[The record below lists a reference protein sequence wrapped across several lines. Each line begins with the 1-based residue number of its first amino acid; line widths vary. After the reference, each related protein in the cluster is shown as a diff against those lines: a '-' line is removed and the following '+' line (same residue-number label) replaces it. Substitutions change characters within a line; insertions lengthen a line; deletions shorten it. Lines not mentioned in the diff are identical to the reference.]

1 MENVNQVT
9 FDYLFKILTP
19 ILCAVIGVL
28 IKRDVGMMTKSLDK
42 LEKRMESLVKESQE
56 VRNDFNTRLTRLETL
71 SEFRKNI

>member
-9 FDYLFKILTP
+9 FDYLFKIFTP

-42 LEKRMESLVKESQE
+42 LEKRLESLVKESQE

-71 SEFRKNI
+71 SEFKNK